1 LQHFPHEIHFEPQKR
16 FLLRCSFACAFYLG
30 ISGTQKNYQTQSAH
44 IHSAAAVI
52 FTQVFLHDKQWRR
65 KGEKWLLFIVCCMKI
80 NLRKIHHASC
90 WSSSSSS
97 PTIYSQRQTD
107 VRPTCYI
114 ALARTQPTI
123 HKGKTSIRRIVTI
136 SLSFHASKWIFFP
149 QLQQK
154 AALIHAH
161 THRQTAAR
169 VCVLRA
175 QRE

>member
-1 LQHFPHEIHFEPQKR
+1 
-16 FLLRCSFACAFYLG
+16 
-30 ISGTQKNYQTQSAH
+30 
-44 IHSAAAVI
+44 
-52 FTQVFLHDKQWRR
+52 
-65 KGEKWLLFIVCCMKI
+65 MKI

-90 WSSSSSS
+90 WSSSSSSS

-136 SLSFHASKWIFFP
+136 SLSFRASKWIFFP

-161 THRQTAAR
+161 THTHQQTAAS
-169 VCVLRA
+169 VCILRA
-175 QRE
+175 LRESERLSCFYFCSFRARQAGLSTARGNNFVI